1 MALPIA
7 IQLYSVRHEMEKDF
21 RGTLEKIKE
30 MGYDGVEFA
39 GFFDHTPTE
48 IKAMCAEIGLVPLS
62 AHVNIRKMIED
73 ADATFAKYAAVGMHY
88 VAIPSLPTELRPG
101 EEGFAEAIALIRKF
115 GKIAKKYDITL
126 LYHNHDFE
134 FIKIDGEYGLDILYR
149 EVDADALQTELD
161 VCWVN
166 VGGEDPANFIRK
178 YAGRCPIVHLKD
190 FFGEKSEN
198 MYELIGEKTVAAPTR
213 PANFEFRPVGHGKQD
228 MPAILAAAAQSGAT
242 WVVVEQDSPSMGLDE
257 LACAKASID
266 YLKSQN
272 Y

>member
-7 IQLYSVRHEMEKDF
+7 IQLYSVRHEMKNDF
-21 RGTLEKIKE
+21 GGTLKKIKT

-39 GFFDHTPTE
+39 GLFDHTPDE
-48 IKAMCAEIGLVPLS
+48 VKAMCAEIGLTPLC
-62 AHVNIRKMIED
+62 AHVNIREMIED
-73 ADATFAKYAAVGMHY
+73 ADATFAKYAAIGMHY
-88 VAIPSLPTELRPG
+88 VAIPSLPTEMRPG
-101 EEGFAEAIALIRKF
+101 TDGFAETIDLIAKL
-115 GKIAKKYDITL
+115 GKEAKKYGIQL

-134 FIKIDGEYGLDILYR
+134 FVKIDGEYGLDILYR
-149 EVDADALQTELD
+149 EVDADTLQTELD

-166 VGGEDPANFIRK
+166 VGGEIPADFIRK

-198 MYELIGEKTVAAPTR
+198 MYELIGEKTVAAPAR

-228 MPAILAAAAQSGAT
+228 MPAILKAAAQSGAA

-266 YLKSQN
+266 YLKAQN